1 MKQKKIL
8 IFITRYLCYASNCIF
23 ALKLSGELKKLGAT
37 VEVCSLMDE
46 EDAGL
51 IATKFIGKSFDA
63 IIDFNSTMPR
73 AMAGDVRFLDE
84 IDGPFYNY
92 IVDHPLYHHP
102 ILKLPIKN
110 FNVICLDPDH
120 KSYIEKYYPNIKN
133 VIVLPLAGTKA
144 LTNMEFRRR
153 QKGVLFAGTY
163 YDPQKYK
170 DMMEAKG
177 PYLAQEYKTMAE
189 ILVEKPWL
197 RPEEAFEEM
206 GELLGHD
213 KKDLDFESYRQE
225 LNGAYVAEIYARAIN
240 RSRIIT
246 EFIKNDVPLIICG
259 NEWEY
264 YEVPDNKQVRFLDG
278 IDYGQSMELI
288 ASCQMLLN
296 IMPGFRRTA
305 HDRVFSA
312 MINNTVLLSDSNDYM
327 EKTFQD
333 GEDCILFSYNNLAET
348 SERLKIM
355 LNQES
360 ELERIADSGRQK
372 ASEVHSWSSRARM
385 LYELLFS

>member
-23 ALKLSGELKKLGAT
+23 ALKLSGELKKLGVD

-46 EDAGL
+46 EDTGL
-51 IATKFIGKSFDA
+51 VATKYIGKSFDA

-73 AMAGDVRFLDE
+73 AMAGNVRFLNE

-120 KSYIEKYYPNIKN
+120 KKYIEKYYPTINN

-144 LTNMEFRRR
+144 LTNVVFERR

-163 YDPQKYK
+163 YDPKKYK

-177 PYLAQEYKTMAE
+177 SYLAHEYMTMAE
-189 ILVEKPWL
+189 ILIEKPWL

-206 GELLGHD
+206 GELLGHS
-213 KKDLDFESYRQE
+213 KKELDYESYRNE
-225 LNGAYVAEIYARAIN
+225 LNGAYAAEIYARAIN

-246 EFIKNDVPLIICG
+246 EFIRCDVPLIICG

-264 YEVPDNKQVRFLDG
+264 YEMPQNKQVRFMDG

-288 ASCQMLLN
+288 ASCQILLN
-296 IMPGFRRTA
+296 IMPGFRSTA

-312 MINNTVLLSDSNDYM
+312 MINNTVLLSDTNDYM
-327 EKTFQD
+327 EKYFVD
-333 GEDCILFSYNNLAET
+333 GKDCILFSYNNIKET
-348 SERLKIM
+348 AERLTDLM
-355 LNQES
+355 SQET
-360 ELERIADSGRQK
+360 ELERIANCGRQK
-372 ASEVHSWSSRARM
+372 ASEEHSWASRARK
-385 LYELLFS
+385 LYELLFD